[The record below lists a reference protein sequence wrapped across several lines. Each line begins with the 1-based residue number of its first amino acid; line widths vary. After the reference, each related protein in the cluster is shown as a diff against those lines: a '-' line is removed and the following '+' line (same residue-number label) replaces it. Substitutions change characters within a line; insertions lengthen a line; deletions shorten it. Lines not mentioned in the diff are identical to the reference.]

1 MLKNTLPLVSI
12 IITTYNHEKFINT
25 AIDSALAQDYTHT
38 EIIIADDASID
49 HTVEIIQKYAAQ
61 HPDKIKLLTAAQNR
75 GVTENWFNAV
85 AHCNG
90 KYITTVS
97 GDDSIPSQKTSK
109 QVAVMENDP
118 DIAICYTDASVFDV
132 AAQKELYRLSDKSP
146 STSGDIKTA
155 LADCIYYSP
164 TLMFQKKFAPK
175 INLFSDIK
183 HASDLAYYKEV
194 MILSAPK
201 GKIVYLPDVLYIY
214 NKHAANLTVVRNNA
228 NYKEHIKAIKILQ
241 EKYPD
246 YKTDL
251 APAIYDFSCVGFFKN
266 MAHCQFKEANYF
278 LQEGL
283 KASHYNPFK
292 FLRALWWAVKFL
304 YQKQRKTQP

>member
-1 MLKNTLPLVSI
+1 MTPTLPLVSLI
-12 IITTYNHEKFINT
+12 IMTHNHEKCIDT
-25 AIDSALAQDYTHT
+25 AIQCALAQDYTNT
-38 EIIIADDASID
+38 EIIISDDASTD
-49 HTVEIIQKYAAQ
+49 RTVEIIQKYLNQ
-61 HPDKIKLLTAAQNR
+61 YPHKIKLLTATQNR
-75 GVTENWFNAV
+75 GVTENWFKAV

-97 GDDSIPSQKTSK
+97 GDDSIPSQKISK
-109 QVAVMENDP
+109 QITLMESDP

-132 AAQKELYRLSDKSP
+132 AAQKERYRLSDKAP
-146 STSGDIKTA
+146 TKSGSIKTA
-155 LADCIYYSP
+155 LADSLYYSP

-175 INLFSDIK
+175 INLFSDVK

-201 GKIVYLPDVLYIY
+201 GKIAYLPEVLYIY

-228 NYKEHIKAIKILQ
+228 NYQEHIKAIKILQ
-241 EKYPD
+241 EKYPE
-246 YKTDL
+246 YRSDL
-251 APAIYDFSCVGFFKN
+251 NPAIYDFSCVGFFKN

-304 YQKQRKTQP
+304 YQKQRKTKP